1 MCAPGADTWVRPY
14 TPPFTIFITGG
25 SQGAHRVNQLTAQA
39 MCLLKQ
45 DGVSDFFV
53 IHQTGVADEATVRET
68 YEKAGVPGLVS
79 AFITEMGRAY
89 ASADFVIARAGASTC
104 FELCLLGK
112 PALLIPLPTAVRDH
126 QRLNATALAKTGG
139 ANIGT
144 QHELTGRTIMR
155 YVLNKKNNPDALKQ
169 MSQALKSLTPEGA
182 AGRVAKVIE
191 EM

>member
-1 MCAPGADTWVRPY
+1 
-14 TPPFTIFITGG
+14 
-25 SQGAHRVNQLTAQA
+25 LTAQA

-45 DGVSDFFV
+45 DGVNDFFV
-53 IHQTGVADEATVRET
+53 IHQTGAADEATVRET
-68 YEKAGVPGLVS
+68 YEKAGVPAFVS

-89 ASADFVIARAGASTC
+89 ASADLIIARAGASTC

-112 PALLIPLPTAVRDH
+112 PAFLIPLPTAIRDH
-126 QRLNATALAKTGG
+126 QRLNAAALARTGG

-155 YVLNKKNNPDALKQ
+155 YILNKKNNPDALKQ
-169 MSQALKSLTPEGA
+169 MSKALKTLSPQGA
-182 AGRVAKVIE
+182 AGRVAEVIE